1 MSTPL
6 PKTKLPGRPNVRYV
20 LCGRRRLN
28 CARTAA
34 APACTTCDAD
44 VTVGF
49 SDVEVV
55 CSVVPAADV
64 VRDLADDTVV
74 LADGLFIVVG
84 GVCGATAVADVV
96 EAAGID
102 VGTALAACS
111 LSDAVVVGA
120 SVVGARELSGLEV
133 VAAEVEARFRVFGSC
148 DSRTRGFT

>member
-64 VRDLADDTVV
+64 VRDLAD
-74 LADGLFIVVG
+74 GLFVVVG

>member
-64 VRDLADDTVV
+64 VRDLAD
-74 LADGLFIVVG
+74 GLFVVVG

-96 EAAGID
+96 EAAGVE